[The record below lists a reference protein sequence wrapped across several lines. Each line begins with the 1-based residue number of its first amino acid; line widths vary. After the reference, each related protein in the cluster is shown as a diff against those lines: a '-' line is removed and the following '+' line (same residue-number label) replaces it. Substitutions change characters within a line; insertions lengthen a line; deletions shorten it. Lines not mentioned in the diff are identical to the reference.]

1 VFGIVLGDNVTEAP
15 VKNCSSPGSGYYY
28 RVTNADNLN
37 AAFEQIA
44 VLISELRLTQ

>member
-1 VFGIVLGDNVTEAP
+1 MY
-15 VKNCSSPGSGYYY
+15 CSSPGTGYYY

-44 VLISELRLTQ
+44 VLISPLRLTQ